1 MWGSM
6 GKMWG
11 CRVAEGCSPR
21 RIAHAHDLARGHSSG
36 SRWRHGLY
44 ARLDALI
51 YGKYRVASAPPVFP
65 HGVAILL
72 QPATA
77 PWITEKMDKSSEV
90 GIGGEVTEKRDEFVL
105 PELQEY
111 HDLQAKF
118 DENRV
123 KSLLRRV
130 DVRLMPPLAILYLV
144 AFIDRSNI
152 GNARLQGLEKD
163 LNLSPQQYAWC
174 LTIFFFP
181 YALFEVPSNIMLKL
195 LRPSIW
201 LTIIVFGWGI
211 IMTVMGLCQN
221 YSALL
226 ACRFFLGVFEAGL
239 FPGCTFITTAWYKRF
254 EVQYRVA
261 LFYSAASLSG
271 AFSGLLAF
279 AIGNMTGVRG
289 YSGWRWL
296 FILEGIATCVVASI
310 CYFFIPDSPG
320 SAKWLSPEEARFL
333 ELRLQFDGHD
343 KGYKEGGFEW
353 KYLIQGFT
361 DAKVY
366 IGTRCQRSTSHHSP
380 STLWLY
386 HLRPQLSPVRSLQAP
401 RRLHHRPMRM
411 TMIGLII
418 GMAVDPTK
426 LPGVIYFALFLVAG
440 GIFSGIP
447 TTVAWTSNN
456 LAGQWKR
463 AVGMALQFTLGN
475 LVGGTVGSNIFL
487 VKEKPKY
494 MTAYSVLFS
503 VTACAFLSGWAL
515 LFCIRRWNAQKA
527 ALVEQAER
535 EGRDLDAERKDLG
548 DKNPYFKYTL

>member
-1 MWGSM
+1 
-6 GKMWG
+6 
-11 CRVAEGCSPR
+11 
-21 RIAHAHDLARGHSSG
+21 
-36 SRWRHGLY
+36 
-44 ARLDALI
+44 
-51 YGKYRVASAPPVFP
+51 
-65 HGVAILL
+65 
-72 QPATA
+72 
-77 PWITEKMDKSSEV
+77 MDKSSEV

-111 HDLQAKF
+111 HDLRAKF

-130 DVRLMPPLAILYLV
+130 DIRLMPPLAILYLV

-211 IMTVMGLCQN
+211 VMTVMGLCQN

-279 AIGNMTGVRG
+279 AIGNMAGVRG

-366 IGTRCQRSTSHHSP
+366 IGTIIFGAICICTYALSYSLPTMINLLGYSAANA
-380 STLWLY
+380 
-386 HLRPQLSPVRSLQAP
+386 QLLTIPVYAFGCIICVLNSVLSDRYKHRAAFIIAP
-401 RRLHHRPMRM
+401 MGM

-527 ALVEQAER
+527 SLVEQAER
-535 EGRDLDAERKDLG
+535 EGRDLDAECKDLG